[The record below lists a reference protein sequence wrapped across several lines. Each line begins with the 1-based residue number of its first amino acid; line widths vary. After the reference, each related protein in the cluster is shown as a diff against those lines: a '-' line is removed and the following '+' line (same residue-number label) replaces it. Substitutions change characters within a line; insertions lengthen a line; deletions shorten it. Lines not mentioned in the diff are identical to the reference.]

1 MKKHLLT
8 SLLGVLITV
17 SLHAQTGTL
26 ITDSIMHDVYRTF
39 MVYVPASYTPDTKA
53 SLLLNLHATGIHGV
67 EQNSLADFRS
77 IADTANFIIVLPDG
91 KPVPHMGGF
100 WGWDI
105 FPTTSGFDDVGFLSD
120 LIDTISKRYNI
131 DTDRIYST
139 GHSAGA
145 IMSYK
150 LACVLSP
157 KICAIAP
164 VNGFMFPYLINSYRP
179 EHPTPVMEIHG
190 TADPVRSWEG
200 IGPVTPAVNI
210 DTMINYWVK
219 FNACSSVPVYD
230 SVSDI
235 NKSDNCW
242 VKHYTY
248 RNGTSGSTVE
258 FYKIVNGG
266 HTWPGSA
273 VYQPYGNVNLD
284 FNACKEIWRFLSAQ
298 SLTLLTGIRD
308 ETREKPG
315 LKVYPNPVSDI
326 LNISIS
332 NTDSPGKITAYDLLG
347 NEIPL
352 TVKSM
357 ASNNISIKTS
367 SWRPGVY
374 LVKINIGDKVYYS
387 KIVKSN

>member
-1 MKKHLLT
+1 MKKYLLT
-8 SLLGVLITV
+8 TVIGVLMTI
-17 SLHAQTGTL
+17 SLHAQTGIL

-39 MVYVPASYTPDTKA
+39 MVYVPVSYTPGIKVP
-53 SLLLNLHATGIHGV
+53 LLLNLHATGIHAA
-67 EQNSLADFRS
+67 EQNSLADFRP

-91 KPVPHMGGF
+91 KPVPQMGGF

-164 VNGFMFPYLINSYRP
+164 VNGFMFPYLINNYSP

-190 TADPVRSWEG
+190 TADPVRSWDG
-200 IGPVTPAVNI
+200 IGPVTPAVHI

-230 SVSDI
+230 SVPDI

-242 VKHYTY
+242 AKHYTY
-248 RNGTSGSTVE
+248 NSSSSGSTVE
-258 FYKIVNGG
+258 FYKIMNGG

-273 VYQPYGNVNLD
+273 VYQPYGNVNKD
-284 FNACKEIWRFLSAQ
+284 FNACEEIWRFLSVQ

-308 ETREKPG
+308 ETREMPG
-315 LKVYPNPVSDI
+315 LNVYPNPVSDI
-326 LNISIS
+326 LNISWN
-332 NTDSPGKITAYDLLG
+332 NTRSPGQIAIYDILG
-347 NEIPL
+347 NLVLYNDNKVSGDRLRINTATWNPGIYL
-352 TVKSM
+352 LKVGNG
-357 ASNNISIKTS
+357 NNAYVRKIIK
-367 SWRPGVY
+367 
-374 LVKINIGDKVYYS
+374 
-387 KIVKSN
+387 